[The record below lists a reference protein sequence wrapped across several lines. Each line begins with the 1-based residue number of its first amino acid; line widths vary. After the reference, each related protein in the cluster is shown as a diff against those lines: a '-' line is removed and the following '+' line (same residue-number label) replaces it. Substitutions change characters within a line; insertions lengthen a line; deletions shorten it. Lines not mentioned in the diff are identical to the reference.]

1 MTKQQLETDFT
12 RRGIDFSSP
21 GFFDHP
27 RFVEAERKD
36 PEFLEKYADYV
47 HLRQYSESY
56 CAHARG
62 VIRRAADHLHRELK
76 ADGRKGACIDASMVL
91 SGILTREGIW
101 NCMMM
106 GGATVAFQSGSGLE
120 PRYMQ
125 PLMGKSNSAKTGH
138 AWVYAP
144 PFRVVDVTIDLQPYT
159 SGESRFITGPI
170 LDEAPVDASY
180 TIEDLAEEEIRTWF
194 RGHFGRH
201 MTLDDAN
208 RQVPGIRARIAK
220 FGCFTSSLPKAKV
233 TYVACAASAPDA
245 PLEEM
250 RNLILK
256 GKLPHVLY
264 NDFKQGATP

>member
-1 MTKQQLETDFT
+1 MTLQNLETDFT
-12 RRGIDFSSP
+12 QRGIDFTNP

-27 RFVEAERKD
+27 RFVEAERKN
-36 PEFLEKYADYV
+36 PAFLEKYADYI

-56 CAHARG
+56 YDRARN
-62 VIRRAADHLHRELK
+62 VIRRAADHLHKELK

-106 GGATVAFQSGSGLE
+106 GGTRVEFQPSTGLE

-125 PLMGKSNSAKTGH
+125 PIMESSNNAKAGH

-144 PFRVVDVTIDLQPYT
+144 PFRVVDVTIDLQPYAR
-159 SGESRFITGPI
+159 GESQFVTGPL
-170 LDEAPVDASY
+170 LDEAPVDANY
-180 TIEDLAEEEIRTWF
+180 TIDDLVEEDARRFFLLQRK
-194 RGHFGRH
+194 RR
-201 MTLDDAN
+201 MTLDDVY
-208 RQVPGIRARIAK
+208 RHDPGIRARISK
-220 FGCFTSSLPKAKV
+220 FGCFSSSLPKAKI
-233 TYVACAASAPDA
+233 TYVACAVGAPDA

-264 NDFKQGATP
+264 KEFKQGATP